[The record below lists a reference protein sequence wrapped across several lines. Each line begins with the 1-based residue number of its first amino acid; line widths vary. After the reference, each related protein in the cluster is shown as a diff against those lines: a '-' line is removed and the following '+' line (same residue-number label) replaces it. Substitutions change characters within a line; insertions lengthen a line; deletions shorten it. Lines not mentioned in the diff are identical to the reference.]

1 MDIIII
7 VEMIGT
13 IAFAISGALVAI
25 DKKLDYYGIIFI
37 AVITATGGGV
47 VRDILLDNTP
57 LFLTNPIYAFIS
69 AVSALLTIVFTSQI
83 HKHNKTLQYF
93 DALGLATFT
102 VIGAQYAVN
111 NDFNNIFAITV
122 IAILTATCG
131 GILRDTFLRE
141 IPYTFRKE
149 IYALAAVI
157 GAITFFFT
165 NLFLQG
171 NTAIYIA
178 LFVTFV
184 VRLLAMRFKLDLNQ
198 LDSKQLRKIIKRK
211 KILE

>member
-1 MDIIII
+1 MNIIII
-7 VEMIGT
+7 VEIIGT

-37 AVITATGGGV
+37 SVITATGGGV

-57 LFLTNPIYAFIS
+57 LFLTNPMYAFIS
-69 AVSALLTIVFTSQI
+69 VISALLTILFTSQI

-102 VIGAQYAVN
+102 IIGAQYAVI

-149 IYALAAVI
+149 IYALAAVV

-171 NTAIYIA
+171 NSAIYIS
-178 LFVTFV
+178 LIITFII
-184 VRLLAMRFKLDLNQ
+184 RLLAMKFKLDLNQ
-198 LDSKQLRKIIKRK
+198 LNSKQVKKIIKRK
-211 KILE
+211 KIFD